1 MSPRYIYDQKGL
13 LMFRV
18 INYYKNSP
26 QVWLNKNNTDM
37 DQFAYRER
45 KLTREEQERQR
56 RLCAEALPYAPWVA
70 NIKAKGLDD
79 LGFYLKQI
87 DKNLESLKVP
97 NLLRSD
103 GIYLY
108 ASILKDTQDYQKGSA
123 QRGGATPADEEEL
136 LSRIQQLWSDLGF
149 HAASG
154 RRG

>member
-1 MSPRYIYDQKGL
+1 MTIKTAKVL
-13 LMFRV
+13 H
-18 INYYKNSP
+18 K
-26 QVWLNKNNTDM
+26 KTM
-37 DQFAYRER
+37 DQYANKKR
-45 KLTREEQERQR
+45 KLTQEEQKRQQS
-56 RLCAEALPYAPWVA
+56 LYEAVLPYAQWVA
-70 NIKAKGLDD
+70 NIKAKSLDGLS
-79 LGFYLKQI
+79 FYLKQI
-87 DKNLESLKVP
+87 DKNLENLKEP